1 MTKQK
6 GVHFEILGVE
16 LCKTSNQKVGPG
28 ITESDIEDVIMPST
42 LPLAGES

>member
-6 GVHFEILGVE
+6 SVHFEIFGVE
-16 LCKTSNQKVGPG
+16 LCKTSNQKARPG
-28 ITESDIEDVIMPST
+28 ITESDIEDVMMSST